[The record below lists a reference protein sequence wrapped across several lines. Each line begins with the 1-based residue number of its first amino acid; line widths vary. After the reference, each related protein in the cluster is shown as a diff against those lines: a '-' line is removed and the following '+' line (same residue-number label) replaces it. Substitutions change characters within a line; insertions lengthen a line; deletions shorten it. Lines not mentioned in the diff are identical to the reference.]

1 MLTLKLDNE
10 EWYQGDYT
18 LTTGNGVGFTIYT
31 EEKMVNVKNLTG
43 YTLEFELFDQNGF
56 RIVSED
62 CDIVTAGSGTGEFLP
77 IDGNLNVNFIGEV
90 RVVLSKSGEQLTAI
104 GTNGSGKLR
113 IRN

>member
-43 YTLEFELFDQNGF
+43 YTLE
-56 RIVSED
+56 SED